1 MLLFGAV
8 PSSAFGISMVARGNT
23 NLLSTSDV
31 VTVDVFL
38 DSDGPVSIVSVAV
51 VNSSPAAVR
60 YDGPA
65 SAALPVHPGAGTFG
79 NSTGAQSSYILY
91 EPLARG
97 SNYLVPWQ
105 ASYFLTYPP
114 ETPGTEQ
121 INVAYHERILG
132 TTHATGSNIYVATL
146 VFHVLQD
153 FSIADLTLEFTSSNL
168 IQAGSVTVPASSIT
182 LSAPI
187 RLEGF
192 FEASDLD
199 EDGVLDE
206 FDNCPFDPNPGQK
219 DTDGNG
225 TGDACNTFEDAD
237 DDEWSDALD
246 NCPVASNPNQ
256 ANADLDT
263 VGDACDNCPAD
274 ANSGQEDT
282 DGNGTGDACNAGEDA
297 DGDDWADGLDNCPV
311 DANPNQADADLDA
324 VGNACDNCPNDPNP
338 GQEDTDGNG
347 RGDVCNDE
355 STQLPAASHAVRLLL
370 VGLLL
375 FLGLR
380 GVATRGGSPRRG

>member
-8 PSSAFGISMVARGNT
+8 PARAFGISMLARGNT
-23 NLLSTSDV
+23 QLLSTSDV
-31 VTVDVFL
+31 VIVDVFL
-38 DSDGPVSIVSVAV
+38 DADGPVSIVSVAV
-51 VNSSPAAVR
+51 VNSNPDAVR

-97 SNYLVPWQ
+97 SNYLVPWVL
-105 ASYFLTYPP
+105 SPYFLTYPP

-121 INVAYHERILG
+121 VNVAYHERILG
-132 TTHATGSNIYVATL
+132 TTHATGSNIYMATL

-168 IQAGSVTVPASSIT
+168 IQAGSVTVPASSVS
-182 LSAPI
+182 LSVPI
-187 RLEGF
+187 LLQGF
-192 FEASDLD
+192 FDFD
-199 EDGVLDE
+199 FDGDGVSDSL
-206 FDNCPFDPNPGQK
+206 DNCPFD
-219 DTDGNG
+219 
-225 TGDACNTFEDAD
+225 A
-237 DDEWSDALD
+237 
-246 NCPVASNPNQ
+246 
-256 ANADLDT
+256 
-263 VGDACDNCPAD
+263 
-274 ANSGQEDT
+274 
-282 DGNGTGDACNAGEDA
+282 
-297 DGDDWADGLDNCPV
+297 
-311 DANPNQADADLDA
+311 
-324 VGNACDNCPNDPNP
+324 NP

-370 VGLLL
+370 VGGLL

-380 GVATRGGSPRRG
+380 RVATRGGSPRRD